1 MYLEQFPT
9 EPRNHGWIEV
19 ICGSMFSGKTE
30 ELIRRL
36 KRVEFANQKF
46 LLFKPKTDSR
56 YMGTTVKS
64 HKGSSMDGILI
75 EKASDV
81 FDFIKD
87 ERVIAFDEAQF
98 FDLNIIDITRKL
110 ANEGFRVICAGLDM
124 DFQGNPFGAM
134 PQLLATAEHVR
145 KVHAICMNC
154 GNLAYVSHRTV
165 DGTGQIMVGAEEKYK
180 PLCRSCHILEEKR

>member
-1 MYLEQFPT
+1 MDVSSTGDYPAITTNDAAEL
-9 EPRNHGWIEV
+9 REV
-19 ICGSMFSGKTE
+19 V
-30 ELIRRL
+30 RRER
-36 KRVEFANQKF
+36 KVE
-46 LLFKPKTDSR
+46 
-56 YMGTTVKS
+56 
-64 HKGSSMDGILI
+64 
-75 EKASDV
+75 
-81 FDFIKD
+81 
-87 ERVIAFDEAQF
+87 
-98 FDLNIIDITRKL
+98 L

>member
-19 ICGSMFSGKTE
+19 VCGSMFSGKTE

-36 KRVEFANQKF
+36 KRVEFAHQKF
-46 LLFKPKTDSR
+46 LLFKPKTDDR
-56 YMGTTVKS
+56 YVGTAVKS

-81 FDFIKD
+81 FDYIKD

-98 FDLNIIDITRKL
+98 FDMNIIEVTRKL
-110 ANEGFRVICAGLDM
+110 ANDGFRVICAGLDM

-165 DGTGQIMVGAEEKYK
+165 GGTGQIMVGAAEKYK
-180 PLCRSCHILEEKR
+180 PLCRSCHNMEEKG

>member
-46 LLFKPKTDSR
+46 LLFKPKTDNR
-56 YMGTTVKS
+56 HMGTTVKS

-98 FDLNIIDITRKL
+98 FDLNIIDVTRKL

-165 DGTGQIMVGAEEKYK
+165 DGTGQIMVGAAEKYK
-180 PLCRSCHILEEKR
+180 PLCRSCYTMEEKR